1 MARQAADRSIPTR
14 FLAGIGRQD
23 SPSSLS
29 RRAEGDG
36 TVPMRVLELLTAR
49 LCHELSAPIAAI
61 NNGIEL
67 LAEEQPGSTS
77 GPGTGFRRDAA
88 ALLAESAQRAAARLQ
103 FYRFAYGF
111 SRGSVIAGRQPHEL
125 AAGIFAASQIV
136 CDYPENV
143 RGLPLDWQKLACN
156 LLSVGVET
164 LPRGGRLILGADPL
178 QLEAVGEAA
187 DLSGDRHAA
196 LMWKLSAGE
205 LTSRTVQSFF
215 PRCLRR
221 RSVAKSSLTRGP
233 GGFA

>member
-1 MARQAADRSIPTR
+1 
-14 FLAGIGRQD
+14 
-23 SPSSLS
+23 
-29 RRAEGDG
+29 
-36 TVPMRVLELLTAR
+36 MRVLELLTAR

-187 DLSGDRHAA
+187 DLSGDRRAA
-196 LMWKLSAGE
+196 LMLKLSAGE

-215 PRCLRR
+215 SALLAKALGCQI
-221 RSVAKSSLTRGP
+221 VANAGP
-233 GGFA
+233 GRVRLTALANGA